1 MVAHFPP
8 NLRRRAL
15 GRETGGGSRRNG
27 CDRSHDAHDAHDA
40 QAAQAADEQVN
51 ACGRGARNV
60 GGLAKLRPLRA
71 VPSHVL
77 RDVHFKDVG
86 ASGSKRSRCYRRYTH
101 GQQWEF
107 ALRRSELDH
116 APAVEPQ

>member
-15 GRETGGGSRRNG
+15 GRETGEGSRRNG
-27 CDRSHDAHDAHDA
+27 CDRSHDAHDAQDA
-40 QAAQAADEQVN
+40 QRLPTGVEER
-51 ACGRGARNV
+51 GRGARNT
-60 GGLAKLRPLRA
+60 LRPLRA
-71 VPSHVL
+71 VQSHVL